1 MKSIFN
7 LKSIKGKLLITSVL
21 LLTIPII
28 VLGFLSYDKA
38 KASLDEQGA
47 KRLETS
53 VKMTIEM
60 IDALQKDVE
69 RGTLSLEEAQERVKA
84 TILGAKES
92 DGRRPINHNIDL
104 GEYGYI
110 FVLNDDGLLLAHPDI
125 EGENVWEEV
134 DSKGVRF
141 GQEMIAAGNSG
152 GGITYYE
159 WEHPA
164 NESRHEPKVTYSEV
178 DPHWGWVVN
187 GSTYMTDFNEEAN
200 SIMYSIIFV
209 IVITLIIGLSVI
221 IVMTNKIANPIQL
234 VSEQMDEIA
243 DGNLTLEP
251 IMIKSKDE
259 IGQLANSLNR
269 MQEGLRNILGN
280 LSIASSSMASQSEE
294 LNQAAFEV
302 SDGAIQ
308 MTNTMEE
315 LATGSESQANRSSD
329 IATMMQEFTEQIDDV
344 GSNGEQVQKSSNAV
358 LDMTERGRELMDTST
373 KQMDSIDHI
382 VHDAVV
388 KVEGLDTHSQEISEL
403 VSIIQDIAE
412 QTNLLALNAAI
423 EAARAGEHGQGFA
436 VVADEVRKLAEQSSS
451 SVTDITNIVD
461 RIQSE
466 SSIVSSSLRNGYS
479 EVEEG
484 MKHIRNTSQTFM
496 EINEYVNEM
505 VANINGMTNNL
516 TQIVSNSQNMN
527 EAVEDIAAVSE
538 ESAAGVEEMTATTEQ
553 TNAAMEEVANSSENL
568 AQLAE
573 ELNDLVE
580 GFRI

>member
-1 MKSIFN
+1 MRSIFN

-38 KASLDEQGA
+38 KSSLDEHGA

-60 IDALQKDVE
+60 IDALHKDVE
-69 RGTLSLEEAQERVKA
+69 KGTLSLEEAQERVKE
-84 TILGAKES
+84 TVLGVRGP
-92 DGRRPINHNIDL
+92 DGTRAINSNIDL

-110 FVLNDDGLLLAHPDI
+110 FILSQDGVQLAHPDI
-125 EGENVWEEV
+125 EEQSVWDVE
-134 DSKGVRF
+134 DSSGVKF
-141 GQEMIAAGNSG
+141 GQAMIEIGNNG

-164 NESRHEPKVTYSEV
+164 DENRVEPKVTYSEA
-178 DPHWGWVVN
+178 DPHWGWIVN

-209 IVITLIIGLSVI
+209 IGITLVVGLPAIILI
-221 IVMTNKIANPIQL
+221 TNKIANPIQL

-259 IGQLANSLNR
+259 TGQLANSLNR
-269 MQEGLRNILGN
+269 MQEELRSILGN
-280 LSIASSSMASQSEE
+280 LSIASNSMASQSEE
-294 LNQAAFEV
+294 LNQAAIEV

-308 MTNTMEE
+308 MTRTMEE

-329 IATMMQEFTEQIDDV
+329 IATMMQGFAEQIDDV
-344 GSNGEQVQKSSNAV
+344 GSNGEQVQKSSNIV
-358 LDMTERGRELMDTST
+358 LDMTDRGRELMDTST
-373 KQMDSIDHI
+373 KQMESIDDI
-382 VHDAVV
+382 VHDAVI
-388 KVEGLDTHSQEISEL
+388 KVEGLDAHSQEISEL
-403 VSIIQDIAE
+403 VSIIHDIAE

-436 VVADEVRKLAEQSSS
+436 VVADEVRKLAEESSN
-451 SVTDITNIVD
+451 SVTDITNIVN

-484 MKHIRNTSQTFM
+484 MKHIRNTSQTFI

-505 VANINGMTNNL
+505 VANINGMTDNL
-516 TQIVSNSQNMN
+516 VQIVSNSQNMN

-573 ELNDLVE
+573 ELNGLVE
-580 GFRI
+580 EFRL